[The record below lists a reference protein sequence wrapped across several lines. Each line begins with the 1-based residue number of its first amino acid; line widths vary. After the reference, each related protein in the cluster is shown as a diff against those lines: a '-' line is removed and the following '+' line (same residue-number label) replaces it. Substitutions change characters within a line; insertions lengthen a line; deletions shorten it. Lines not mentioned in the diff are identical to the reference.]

1 MTDARRTV
9 IMKDLV
15 LVAVSGAFFVVAWL
29 YARSFD
35 RL

>member
-1 MTDARRTV
+1 
-9 IMKDLV
+9 MKDLV
-15 LVAVSGAFFVVAWL
+15 LVAVTGAFFFVTWL

>member
-1 MTDARRTV
+1 
-9 IMKDLV
+9 MKDLV
-15 LVAVSGAFFVVAWL
+15 LVAVTGAFFVVTWL